1 VTDIRE
7 RLCACLRQSA
17 AAISTLPEDVLDA
30 ARDEGVHLLVADR
43 LRLPSVVDELRA
55 ASALEAARERELREV
70 LARLADAG
78 VRPILV
84 KGAALGRTHYPRPE
98 LRPRTDTDVMIPPD
112 SDEAVTRTLLTLG
125 YQRVSEVD
133 GRLMTGQFH
142 FHKTDGNELF
152 HALDIHRR
160 ISNVRAFANVLTY
173 DELSRDAVH
182 VPSLGPHAWSPS
194 PVHAL
199 LIACVHR
206 VAHHGDTDRLLWL
219 FDVHLLADGLSP
231 REQES
236 FTALAAA
243 RGLRAVCV
251 KTLRLAQVAFGG
263 HDIVWPTSLP
273 DASGTVEPTA
283 AFLRS
288 GLRQID
294 LLKADLAATPLFRTR
309 LQLLHEHLFPS
320 PSFMY
325 ARYRTRL
332 KLALPWLYLHRILNG
347 APRWFRR

>member
-1 VTDIRE
+1 VSDIRE
-7 RLCACLRQSA
+7 RLCVCLRQSA
-17 AAISTLPEDVLDA
+17 VAISTLPEDVLAD

-43 LRLPSVVDELRA
+43 LRLPALADELRA
-55 ASALEAARERELREV
+55 ASALEAAREHELREV

-78 VRPILV
+78 IRPILL
-84 KGAALGRTHYPRPE
+84 KGTALSRTHYPRPE
-98 LRPRTDTDVMIPPD
+98 LRPRTDTDVMIPLG
-112 SDEAVTRTLLTLG
+112 SDEAVMRTLLTLG
-125 YQRVSEVD
+125 YQQPSEVN
-133 GRLMTGQFH
+133 GTLMTGQFH
-142 FHKTDGNELF
+142 FHKTDRNGVF

-173 DELSRDAVH
+173 DELSQDAVP
-182 VPSLGPHAWSPS
+182 VPSLGPYAWSPS

-236 FTALAAA
+236 FTALAAT
-243 RGLRAVCV
+243 RRLRAVCV
-251 KTLRLAQVAFGG
+251 KTLRLAQVAFCGR
-263 HDIVWPTSLP
+263 DVAWPTLP
-273 DASGTVEPTA
+273 DTSSTVEPTT

-288 GLRQID
+288 GGLRQID
-294 LLKADLAATPLFRTR
+294 LLKADLTATPLFRTR
-309 LQLLHEHLFPS
+309 LQLLREHLFPS
-320 PSFMY
+320 SSFMY

-332 KLALPWLYLHRILNG
+332 KLALPWLYLHRIVSG